1 MRCYTLG
8 VDTIQRKDGK
18 GAYTAEYRAS
28 VIAWVMADEGRTPG
42 MGAEHFGVSGGTV
55 RRWFRQ
61 AGTHGPGETISRES
75 HEQKAAATASRSRTA
90 GGRFRAPVADM
101 GDSDRDR
108 VVRTARDLAETVELG
123 ASMMLAQVKEARR
136 LQARASGMAMEP
148 EERAAIQAAL
158 RIDVKT
164 AQAMLHLARTTGI
177 LVDTHPGL
185 MKVAGIEEATEK
197 GGRDLDAV
205 ARALGLA
212 GPAGEAK

>member
-1 MRCYTLG
+1 MAGAHFEVSSHAAREWLA
-8 VDTIQRKDGK
+8 KSGK
-18 GAYTAEYRAS
+18 ER
-28 VIAWVMADEGRTPG
+28 
-42 MGAEHFGVSGGTV
+42 
-55 RRWFRQ
+55 
-61 AGTHGPGETISRES
+61 PGETISRES
-75 HEQKAAATASRSRTA
+75 LTQKASVRSSASRTA

-136 LQARASGMAMEP
+136 LQARASGMTMEP
-148 EERAAIQAAL
+148 EERAAIHAAL